1 MEDYKEIKLIIQ
13 KKWDNV
19 FCNNKRSFFLMT
31 MVVSRNL

>member
-19 FCNNKRSFFLMT
+19 FCNNERSFFF
-31 MVVSRNL
+31 NDYGCF